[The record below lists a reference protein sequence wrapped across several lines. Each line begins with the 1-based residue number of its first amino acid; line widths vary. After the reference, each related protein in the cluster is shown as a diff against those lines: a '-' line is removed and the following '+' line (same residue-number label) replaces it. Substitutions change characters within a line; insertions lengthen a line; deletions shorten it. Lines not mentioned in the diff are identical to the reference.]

1 LIAAAAVL
9 VLVSAL
15 LIFLPAR
22 PGPGEARRA
31 PMTVLVSSPAFSNG
45 SYIPV
50 EYTCDGADI
59 SPPLEW
65 QGAPPGVRAF
75 AVVVVD
81 VDAPGGEFVHWVLY
95 NIPAN
100 ITRLPAGIPRE
111 PVTPSGWQAVNDFG
125 RVGWGGPCPP
135 PGRPH
140 RYVFRVYAVSAP
152 VDITPGA
159 PARRVLAEL
168 TRLAAACGELV
179 GLYRR

>member
-1 LIAAAAVL
+1 
-9 VLVSAL
+9 
-15 LIFLPAR
+15 
-22 PGPGEARRA
+22 
-31 PMTVLVSSPAFSNG
+31 MTVLVSSPAFSNG

-65 QGAPPGVRAF
+65 RGAPPGARAF

-100 ITRLPAGIPRE
+100 VTRLPAGIPRE
-111 PVTPSGWQAVNDFG
+111 PVTPRGWQAVNDFG

-168 TRLAAACGELV
+168 TRLAVACGELV